1 MEDVHNTRLISG
13 LQIGQHWRS
22 GALDEVCRVV
32 TIDPLLHTVEVEDP
46 AGQVECDTIEHF
58 LSTHFAEAS

>member
-1 MEDVHNTRLISG
+1 MDDGHDTRLISG
-13 LQIGQHWRS
+13 LGIGQRWR
-22 GALDEVCRVV
+22 GVDPDGTCRVV

-46 AGQVECDTIEHF
+46 SGEIQSDTIEHF